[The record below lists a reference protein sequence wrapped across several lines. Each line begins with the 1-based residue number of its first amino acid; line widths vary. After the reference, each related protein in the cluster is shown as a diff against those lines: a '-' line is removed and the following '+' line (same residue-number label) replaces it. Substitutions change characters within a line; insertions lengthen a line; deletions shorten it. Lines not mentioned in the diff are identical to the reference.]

1 MTKTLK
7 IQKNVNKQKTKFMKI
22 TTLFCFVFCLLTSH
36 IKSQEKPNIIL
47 VLADDLGYGDLSCYG
62 SQRIET
68 PALDKM
74 AKEGLKFNQFYAASA
89 VCTPT
94 RVSILTG
101 QYPLRF
107 SVSEHFNDQQMFLN
121 NTMLTIPKA
130 LKKQGYVSKHIGKWH
145 LGGLNKAHILQR
157 SKSMPGPL
165 QHGFDSFLTMIEDP
179 LYRGVLMKEKRL
191 YKDAGKHLVCDDEIL
206 PPNSMHW
213 TSLKFL
219 EAREFI
225 SKSVKKKQ
233 PFFLNLWL
241 DAPHAPYETSTNDL
255 LEKYKE
261 RTTGI
266 DLLYRGMVSQLDE
279 GVGTLLVQL
288 NNLGIAENTLVIF
301 TSDNGPAYL
310 GSPAHLKGRKT
321 DFYEGGIRVPMI
333 AWWPGTIKAN
343 RSTNVLSNT
352 VDLLPTFVSLSSG
365 KISAE
370 NPIDGLDL
378 SPVLLQNESI
388 KNRKTMFWEI
398 SSRYKRSSNY
408 KKVTDIRRT
417 PVVNQIARN
426 GKWKLLALEGNAL
439 ELYNIDEDPYER
451 WNLIKQYPIVANG
464 LYEELLS
471 WLMEPREKKPY

>member
-1 MTKTLK
+1 
-7 IQKNVNKQKTKFMKI
+7 
-22 TTLFCFVFCLLTSH
+22 
-36 IKSQEKPNIIL
+36 
-47 VLADDLGYGDLSCYG
+47 
-62 SQRIET
+62 
-68 PALDKM
+68 
-74 AKEGLKFNQFYAASA
+74 
-89 VCTPT
+89 
-94 RVSILTG
+94 
-101 QYPLRF
+101 
-107 SVSEHFNDQQMFLN
+107 
-121 NTMLTIPKA
+121 
-130 LKKQGYVSKHIGKWH
+130 
-145 LGGLNKAHILQR
+145 
-157 SKSMPGPL
+157 
-165 QHGFDSFLTMIEDP
+165 
-179 LYRGVLMKEKRL
+179 
-191 YKDAGKHLVCDDEIL
+191 
-206 PPNSMHW
+206 MHW

-352 VDLLPTFVSLSSG
+352 VDLLPTFVSLSNG

-370 NPIDGLDL
+370 NSIDGLDL

-451 WNLIKQYPIVANG
+451 WNLIKQYPTVANG

-471 WLMEPREKKPY
+471 WMMEPREKKPY